1 MKKLLLLGCETM
13 REGVIVSFVFFI
25 LGTLMMVTGA
35 YLVPQWLYM
44 NFIILLFGFLLVL
57 FSPIILVST
66 YLLSVLPGIRE
77 RLKDE
82 CEH

>member
-25 LGTLMMVTGA
+25 LGILMVLAGA
-35 YLVPQWLYM
+35 HLVPDWLYM
-44 NFIILLFGFLLVL
+44 NFVVLLLGFLLVL
-57 FSPIILVST
+57 FAPVILVST

-77 RLKDE
+77 RLKEE